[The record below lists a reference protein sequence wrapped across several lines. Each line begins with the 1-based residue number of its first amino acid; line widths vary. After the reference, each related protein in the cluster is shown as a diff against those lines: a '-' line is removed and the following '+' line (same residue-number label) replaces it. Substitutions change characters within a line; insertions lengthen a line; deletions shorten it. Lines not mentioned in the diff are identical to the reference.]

1 MNKPSGSRSDCSSFT
16 DEQSFSKS
24 TSFSQLSGSTS
35 GSSSLQAAIYRVPGS
50 KIPFRFEGGKTV
62 RFMKKSSKRFET
74 FLDACNY
81 GAENGFVINT
91 DVEDWFALIED
102 AEQECAKKKLLA
114 TLTRPNAIDVSED
127 FILLSNSF

>member
-35 GSSSLQAAIYRVPGS
+35 GSSSLQAAIYRMPGS
-50 KIPFRFEGGKTV
+50 TSSPFTFEGGRTV
-62 RFMKKSSKRFET
+62 KFLKKSSKRFET

-81 GAENGFVINT
+81 GADNGFVVNHN
-91 DVEDWFALIED
+91 VEDWYALIENS
-102 AEQECAKKKLLA
+102 EQECLRKKLLA
-114 TLTRPNAIDVSED
+114 TLTKANEVDVSD
-127 FILLSNSF
+127 LC